1 MVKTLKVWPRLAAAV
16 MALSLV
22 LAGCSTDKGGT
33 TTTPGA
39 EGGGAAEGGGKP
51 YEVTLY
57 YPGTP
62 QKDVA
67 LVEAEIN
74 KKMEPKIGATLKI
87 NAIDW
92 GQWDNKLNLMI
103 SSGEK
108 SDIIFTA
115 AWQNYTVNVA
125 KGAFLPLNDLLEEH
139 GQDIKKNLDPA
150 FLEGSQVD
158 GSTMVYQRIKSLQ
171 QHVVCSC
178 VRIWLTNT
186 SWT

>member
-1 MVKTLKVWPRLAAAV
+1 MIKSMKVWTRLTAAM
-16 MALSLV
+16 MAFSLV
-22 LAGCSTDKGGT
+22 LAGCSSDQGGT
-33 TTTPGA
+33 TQGA
-39 EGGGAAEGGGKP
+39 ENGGSGENAAKP

-125 KGAFLPLNDLLEEH
+125 KGAFLPLNDLLDQY
-139 GQDIKKNLDPA
+139 GQDIKK
-150 FLEGSQVD
+150 
-158 GSTMVYQRIKSLQ
+158 
-171 QHVVCSC
+171 
-178 VRIWLTNT
+178 IWTLP
-186 SWT
+186 SWKVHR

>member
-1 MVKTLKVWPRLAAAV
+1 M
-16 MALSLV
+16 
-22 LAGCSTDKGGT
+22 
-33 TTTPGA
+33 
-39 EGGGAAEGGGKP
+39 
-51 YEVTLY
+51 Y

-74 KKMEPKIGATLKI
+74 KNGAKIGATLKI

-125 KGAFLPLNDLLEEH
+125 KGAFLPLNDLLDQY
-139 GQDIKKNLDPA
+139 GQDIKKSGPCFPGRFPGGWCKLWRSDKQGI
-150 FLEGSQVD
+150 GSYTWCSGAP
-158 GSTMVYQRIKSLQ
+158 GSRG
-171 QHVVCSC
+171 
-178 VRIWLTNT
+178 
-186 SWT
+186 

>member
-1 MVKTLKVWPRLAAAV
+1 MKVWTRLTAAV
-16 MALSLV
+16 MAFSLV
-22 LAGCSTDKGGT
+22 LAGCSSDQGGT
-33 TTTPGA
+33 TQGTQN
-39 EGGGAAEGGGKP
+39 GGSGENAAKP

-125 KGAFLPLNDLLEEH
+125 KGAFLPLNDLLDQY
-139 GQDIKKNLDPA
+139 GQDIKKIWTLLSWKVPR
-150 FLEGSQVD
+150 L
-158 GSTMVYQRIKSLQ
+158 MV
-171 QHVVCSC
+171 
-178 VRIWLTNT
+178 
-186 SWT
+186 

>member
-1 MVKTLKVWPRLAAAV
+1 MVRTLKVWSRMMATV
-16 MALSLV
+16 MTLSLV
-22 LAGCSTDKGGT
+22 LAACSSDKGG

-39 EGGGAAEGGGKP
+39 EGGGASEGGGKP
-51 YEVTLY
+51 YEVTLF

-125 KGAFLPLNDLLEEH
+125 KGAFLPLNDLLDAH
-139 GQDIKKNLDPA
+139 GQDIKK
-150 FLEGSQVD
+150 
-158 GSTMVYQRIKSLQ
+158 T
-171 QHVVCSC
+171 
-178 VRIWLTNT
+178 
-186 SWT
+186 WTLPFWKVPRWTA